1 MSLPRVELFGS
12 LDCPYAY
19 LATSRL
25 RQVWSDYE
33 ERIEVVWRP
42 LSLEYINE
50 RAVTRPLIDAERELF
65 ARIEPDLP
73 YHPWSSAAW
82 EWPTTMWPAFEA
94 LACAQAQNAR
104 AAFAISWAL
113 RHGFYAESRNIALRH
128 ELLAIAGAVSWEAPL
143 DIERFEEDWDAGRYK
158 VSVLEDSRRGWH
170 ELGVEG
176 SATFVLPDGRQV
188 TNPGI
193 GEIDF
198 DEEDYVLRHY
208 EPYPGDPLQAYRDL
222 LAEVALTAS

>member
-1 MSLPRVELFGS
+1 MPLAKVELFGS

-19 LATSRL
+19 LATFRL
-25 RQVWSDYE
+25 RQIWSEYAD
-33 ERIEVVWRP
+33 RIEIVWRP
-42 LSLEYINE
+42 LSLEYVNE
-50 RAVTRPLIDAERELF
+50 RAVTRPLIDAERDLF

-73 YHPWSSAAW
+73 YSPWSAPGW

-94 LACAQAQNAR
+94 LACAQAQNPQ
-104 AAFAISWAL
+104 AALAMSWAL
-113 RHGFYAESRNIALRH
+113 RHGFYAQSRNIALRH
-128 ELLAIAGAVSWEAPL
+128 VLLDVAQEVSRNAPL
-143 DIERFEEDWDAGRYK
+143 DAERFEQDWDGGRYK
-158 VSVLEDSRRGWH
+158 KSVIEDSRRGWH

-198 DEEDYVLRHY
+198 DEENYVLRSY
-208 EPYPGDPLQAYRDL
+208 EPYGADPLQAYRQL
-222 LAEVALTAS
+222 LDEALSLA